1 MFLVSWLRQNA
12 RKAAAPAVAA
22 IVAAAAMY
30 VVQELRM
37 REQRIAFHHHETQL
51 RAVLAAP
58 DAMLKAAQL
67 RDGGTITLISSRQ
80 RDTAIVVLKEAKPTG
95 QDRAYQIWLMEGTD
109 SRSIGLLQPN
119 QTDATLVFSVLRDK
133 RALGVTIERAA
144 GQVSPTLPLVA
155 EIVLSP

>member
-1 MFLVSWLRQNA
+1 MFLVSWLRRNA
-12 RKAAAPAVAA
+12 RKAVAPAVAA

-37 REQRIAFHHHETQL
+37 REQRIAFHSHETEL
-51 RAVLAAP
+51 RAVLGAP
-58 DAMLKAAQL
+58 DVTLKSAPL
-67 RDGGTITLISSRQ
+67 RDGGLVTVISSRQ
-80 RDTAIVVLKEAKPTG
+80 RDTAVVVLMEAKPTG
-95 QDRAYQIWLMEGTD
+95 PDRAYQIWLLEGTD

-119 QTDATLVFSVLRDK
+119 QTDVTLMFSAFRDK

-144 GQVSPTLPLVA
+144 GHVSPTLPLVA